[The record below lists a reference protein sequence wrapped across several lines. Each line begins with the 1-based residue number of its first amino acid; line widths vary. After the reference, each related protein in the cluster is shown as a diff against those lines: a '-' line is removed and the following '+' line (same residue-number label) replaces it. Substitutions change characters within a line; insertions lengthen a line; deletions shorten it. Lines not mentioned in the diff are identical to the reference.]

1 MTTTVIDPALL
12 SADTVHL
19 TSDSIV
25 IVVASAASASA
36 SAAATTTTPT
46 TTTITMATMVKSVL
60 LVLCQYLS
68 IVYCRATL
76 RQNSAAPTTP
86 QDMPYRA
93 LFRQPNGP

>member
-36 SAAATTTTPT
+36 SAAATTTPT

>member
-1 MTTTVIDPALL
+1 MLISDSVVAVVVVAAAATIATTIITMTTMAKSALL
-12 SADTVHL
+12 S
-19 TSDSIV
+19 
-25 IVVASAASASA
+25 
-36 SAAATTTTPT
+36 
-46 TTTITMATMVKSVL
+46 
-60 LVLCQYLS
+60 QYLS